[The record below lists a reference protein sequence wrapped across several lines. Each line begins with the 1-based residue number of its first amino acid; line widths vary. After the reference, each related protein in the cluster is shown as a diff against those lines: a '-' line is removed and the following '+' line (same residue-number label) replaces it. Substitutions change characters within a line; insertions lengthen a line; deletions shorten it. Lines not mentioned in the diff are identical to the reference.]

1 MLCFRKFPVAKKFMD
16 KRGGDIK
23 IFRRKFVGSQYQ
35 KISLGNFLVC
45 HFFAVSQ
52 KFKLKRVMSRFS
64 AEFFRLIV
72 LKDFVGEP
80 FCAVFQKISSCQILR
95 VKGGGE

>member
-1 MLCFRKFPVAKKFMD
+1 MR
-16 KRGGDIK
+16 
-23 IFRRKFVGSQYQ
+23 
-35 KISLGNFLVC
+35 

-64 AEFFRLIV
+64 VEVFRLIV

-80 FCAVFQKISSCQILR
+80 LCAVFQKFSSCQILR
-95 VKGGGE
+95 LNGRGMTNFPVDYFVSHSAETFRRGTFQCVTSLVYRNKLC

>member
-1 MLCFRKFPVAKKFMD
+1 M
-16 KRGGDIK
+16 
-23 IFRRKFVGSQYQ
+23 
-35 KISLGNFLVC
+35 C

-52 KFKLKRVMSRFS
+52 KFKLKRVMLRFS
-64 AEFFRLIV
+64 VEFFCLIV

-80 FCAVFQKISSCQILR
+80 LCAVFQKISSCQILW